1 MSVSVFF
8 SNQNIQIVVGKC
20 NGNSIHIDRLIESP
34 MPDNAILNGVVVE
47 GGAEA
52 ISYKLKEM
60 WKANKI
66 KGEADLIINSP
77 QFIANRIEM
86 PILTGSKMSDYI
98 AKQTQSDEFAR
109 FEEPVKGWYII
120 GTNSKEKTQSVVTEV
135 AERTSIENYI
145 KIFST
150 AGITLNS
157 VHDGVSLA
165 TEMLSKCIKGATAI
179 YIIRDAQMLVTI
191 LYENGKY
198 YYNSTRRIFQQPGT
212 QEFAEE
218 IRSTISGIRQFAK
231 SQHLESTIN
240 DVYFAGMEP
249 DEVSMLQ
256 SYLSG
261 IDHELQ
267 VHGTAAPSHVHFRKW
282 NDRFSA
288 FIYPVAGLCIPPK
301 NYSLIKA
308 LRKNDESYTRKK
320 ELFKK
325 SIPLIVLTGI
335 LALITAFLMVVYFN
349 AKSELEQIENYNHD
363 ISVMQASMEYDALVL
378 KAGREGAM
386 QGGVNTLEDVL
397 ASYPVPDSSINEK
410 ILEAAKGEKVEV
422 EFSSYDSGSGV
433 FATTASSYEV
443 ENINKFIAK
452 LLAMDIFEDVDYT
465 GYEWNESD
473 GTWQI
478 KVICTLSAGND
489 KEGE

>member
-8 SNQNIQIVVGKC
+8 SNKNIQIVVGKSK
-20 NGNSIHIDRLIESP
+20 GNSIYIDRLIESP

-60 WKANKI
+60 WQANKI

-77 QFIANRIEM
+77 QFIANRIEI
-86 PILTGSKMSDYI
+86 PIISGGKMSDYI
-98 AKQTQSDEFAR
+98 LKQAQSDEFAR
-109 FEEPVKGWYII
+109 FEEPVKGWYLL
-120 GTNSKEKTQSVVTEV
+120 GTNSKEKKQSVVTEV

-145 KIFST
+145 KIFSS
-150 AGITLNS
+150 AGITLAS

-198 YYNSTRRIFQQPGT
+198 YYNSARRIFQQPGT
-212 QEFAEE
+212 PEFAEE

-231 SQHLESTIN
+231 SQHLESTIT
-240 DVYFAGMEP
+240 DVYLAGMEP
-249 DEVSMLQ
+249 DEIGVLQ
-256 SYLSG
+256 KYLSDT
-261 IDHELQ
+261 DHDLTI
-267 VHGTAAPSHVHFRKW
+267 HGTAAPSHVHFKKW
-282 NDRFSA
+282 NDRFSS
-288 FIYPVAGLCIPPK
+288 FIYPIAGLCIPAR
-301 NYSLIKA
+301 NYTVLKA

-325 SIPLIVLTGI
+325 SIPLIVLAGI
-335 LALITAFLMVVYFN
+335 LALFTVFLMVVYFN
-349 AKSELEQIENYNHD
+349 AKSRLQEIEDYNND
-363 ISVMQASMEYDALVL
+363 ISVIQAAIEYDSLVE
-378 KAGREGAM
+378 KAAAEGEM
-386 QGGVNTLEDVL
+386 QGGVNTLKEVL
-397 ASYPVPDSSINEK
+397 ETYPVPDSSVNDK
-410 ILEAAKGEKVEV
+410 ILEAAKGENVVV

-452 LLAMDIFEDVDYT
+452 LLSMDIFEDVDYT
-465 GYEWNESD
+465 GYEWNESE

-478 KVICTLSAGND
+478 NVICTLSAGNV